1 MDSDNVHYPSSN
13 KRKGWSWT
21 YPSIFYSLKKNL
33 SEKKRKRAH
42 IRQNGWRSFQKR
54 FYFSFCSFTRANAG
68 SKTLFQSQ
76 TVVFLCPDW
85 CFSIHVFFS
94 CFLACRHLHLT
105 RLHSIRI
112 TYCVWARNLWNANLF
127 SSVCSRVLVIVMY
140 TDLNFMQLLSGKR
153 TLF

>member
-1 MDSDNVHYPSSN
+1 MFTILRQKKEKAEAERTH
-13 KRKGWSWT
+13 RFFT
-21 YPSIFYSLKKNL
+21 LLKKNSQKKKKTYTHL
-33 SEKKRKRAH
+33 SKRLK
-42 IRQNGWRSFQKR
+42 NRSFQKR

-76 TVVFLCPDW
+76 TVVFLCPDR
-85 CFSIHVFFS
+85 CFSIHLFFS

-105 RLHSIRI
+105 RLHSSRI
-112 TYCVWARNLWNANLF
+112 TYCIRVRNLWNANLF

-153 TLF
+153 ALF